1 MSTSNTVAYQCPCCG
16 AGLGFDP
23 EKQKF
28 TCEFCLSE
36 FDEAELTSAG
46 AAEAAEKQ
54 RADGEAY
61 CEQMNL
67 FSCPNCGAEVV
78 ADDNTVADYCYYC
91 HNPVVHAG
99 RLSGQLRPH
108 KVVPFRITREEAEG
122 MFLKWC
128 KSKWFLPR
136 AFKTHAHASQIQGV
150 YFPFWVTDADAV
162 GSADFKATH
171 VRSWRAGDYTYTNT
185 KVYKL
190 ERAGD
195 IHFEDIVTCALSDA
209 DKKMLEG
216 VLPYPSDELT
226 DFSMPFLSGFFA
238 KKRDIERDALSE
250 EVRGRMHDYTAA
262 LLRTT
267 VKESY
272 STVSPET
279 VNVNIKESHWEYALL
294 PIWVLTYTHKDGKV
308 YTFAINGSTG
318 KLYGELPVS
327 QLKLAA
333 LMAAV
338 AVPSTAL
345 LSLIGGMLF

>member
-28 TCEFCLSE
+28 SCEFCLSE
-36 FDEAELTSAG
+36 FDETELTNAG

-67 FSCPNCGAEVV
+67 FTCPNCGAEVV
-78 ADDNTVADYCYYC
+78 ADDNTVADFCYYC

-99 RLSGQLRPH
+99 RLAGQLQPN
-108 KVVPFRITREEAEG
+108 KVIPFRITKEEAEG

-128 KSKWFLPR
+128 KSKWFLPK
-136 AFKTHAHASQIQGV
+136 AFKSQAHASQIQGV
-150 YFPFWVTDADAV
+150 YYPFWVTDADAL
-162 GSADFKATH
+162 GSADFDATR
-171 VRSWRAGDYTYTNT
+171 VRSWRMGDYKYTET
-185 KVYKL
+185 RVYKL
-190 ERAGD
+190 ARAGE

-216 VLPYPSDELT
+216 VLPYPSEELT
-226 DFSMPFLSGFFA
+226 DFSMPYLSGFFA
-238 KKRDIERDALSE
+238 KKRDIERDTLSE
-250 EVRGRMHDYTAA
+250 EVRGRMREYTAA
-262 LLRTT
+262 LLRST
-267 VKESY
+267 VRESY
-272 STVSPET
+272 TSITPET
-279 VNVNIKESHWEYALL
+279 TNVNITRSHWEYALL
-294 PIWVLTYTHKDGKV
+294 PVWVLTYTHKDGKV
-308 YTFAINGSTG
+308 YTFAINASTG
-318 KLYGELPVS
+318 KIYGELPVS

-333 LMAAV
+333 LMGAV
-338 AVPSTAL
+338 AVPVTAI